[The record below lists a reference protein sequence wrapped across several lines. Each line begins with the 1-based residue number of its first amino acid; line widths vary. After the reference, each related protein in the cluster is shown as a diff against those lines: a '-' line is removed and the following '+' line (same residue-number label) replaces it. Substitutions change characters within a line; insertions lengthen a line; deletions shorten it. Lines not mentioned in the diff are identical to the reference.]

1 MLGFVHLVSPNK
13 ISSKGSFVTCPV
25 LSKKRVSPSKR
36 ATIVASSFGMNG
48 SKMGSLGGVKY
59 KNSGVANDG
68 RYFKITYCQPS
79 QSRGYSGRELQNVYT
94 TKLVPFSSWYA
105 EQQRIMKMGGKIFKV
120 ELAVGRKQQNVG
132 NM

>member
-1 MLGFVHLVSPNK
+1 VVFHMLGFVHLVSPNK

-79 QSRGYSGRELQNVYT
+79 QVSDGSRFLKQSDFVSRCSRGVTAEENCKT
-94 TKLVPFSSWYA
+94 CIPPSWFLFRLGMLNNN
-105 EQQRIMKMGGKIFKV
+105 ES
-120 ELAVGRKQQNVG
+120 
-132 NM
+132 

>member
-105 EQQRIMKMGGKIFKV
+105 EQQRIMKMGGK
-120 ELAVGRKQQNVG
+120 
-132 NM
+132 